1 MKKILIVMAMVGLL
15 VGCVSTKEYRAR
27 ESDIETLEQSISSL
41 EAKISALEKENATL
55 KDQLKAVQDEKA
67 SIEARLKSTEEDK
80 ADLQRENA
88 SLKNQLR
95 EAQDERA
102 SIEARLKSTEEDKA
116 DLQRENAS
124 LKNQLR
130 EAQDERAALEARLRK
145 VEDEK
150 DAFEARLKRVED
162 ERAILEARLRRVE
175 AEKAAVEARLRS
187 MEEANSALRQEN
199 ALLRS
204 QVSEIAR
211 QRDAALKEKEKE
223 VSGLKSTYDNLMRE
237 LNKEIKEGQIAITQL
252 KDRLS
257 LSMVEKVLFDSGSAD
272 IKKDGQKV
280 LDRVGRILKE
290 VKDKEIS
297 IEGHTDNVPIGLK
310 LQQKFPTNW
319 ELSTTRATNVARYLQ
334 EIAGLNPELLIA
346 SGFSEYHP
354 IESNDTEEGRS
365 KNRRIEIVLTPMVLE
380 KTAR

>member
-1 MKKILIVMAMVGLL
+1 MKKILIVLAIVGLL
-15 VGCVSTKEYRAR
+15 VGCVSTKEYKAR
-27 ESDIETLEQSISSL
+27 VTDIDSLKQSISSL

-67 SIEARLKSTEEDK
+67 LVEARLRSTEEDK
-80 ADLQRENA
+80 VALQRENA

-95 EAQDERA
+95 AAQDE
-102 SIEARLKSTEEDKA
+102 K
-116 DLQRENAS
+116 
-124 LKNQLR
+124 
-130 EAQDERAALEARLRK
+130 AALEARLRE
-145 VEDEK
+145 VQDEK
-150 DAFEARLKRVED
+150 ADIEIKLKSTEEAR
-162 ERAILEARLRRVE
+162 
-175 AEKAAVEARLRS
+175 AVLQ
-187 MEEANSALRQEN
+187 QEN
-199 ALLRS
+199 ASLRS
-204 QVSEIAR
+204 KVSELIR
-211 QRDAALKEKEKE
+211 QRDTALKEKEKE
-223 VSGLKSTYDNLMRE
+223 VSSLKSTYDSLMKE
-237 LNKEIKEGQIAITQL
+237 LNKEIKAGQVAITQL

-290 VKDKEIS
+290 VTDKQIS

-334 EIAGLNPELLIA
+334 EKAGLDPGLLIA

-354 IESNDTEEGRS
+354 VESNDTEEGRA
-365 KNRRIEIVLTPMVLE
+365 KNRRIEIVLTPMALE
-380 KTAR
+380 KTVQ

>member
-15 VGCVSTKEYRAR
+15 VGCVSTREYRAR
-27 ESDIETLEQSISSL
+27 ESDIDSLKQSISSL

-55 KDQLKAVQDEKA
+55 KNQLKAMQDEKA
-67 SIEARLKSTEEDK
+67 SIEARLRSTEEDK
-80 ADLQRENA
+80 AALQRESA
-88 SLKNQLR
+88 SLR
-95 EAQDERA
+95 
-102 SIEARLKSTEEDKA
+102 
-116 DLQRENAS
+116 
-124 LKNQLR
+124 NQLR

-145 VEDEK
+145 VEDER
-150 DAFEARLKRVED
+150 DILEARLKRVED
-162 ERAILEARLRRVE
+162 EKALLEARLRKVEDEKAALEARLKRVE
-175 AEKAAVEARLRS
+175 DEKAAVEARLRS
-187 MEEANSALRQEN
+187 VEEANSALRQEN
-199 ALLRS
+199 ASLKS
-204 QVSEIAR
+204 QVGEIAR
-211 QRDAALKEKEKE
+211 QRDAAMTEKDKE
-223 VSGLKSTYDNLMRE
+223 VSGLKKTYDSLMKE
-237 LNKEIKEGQIAITQL
+237 LNKEIKDGQIAITQL

-290 VKDKEIS
+290 VKDKQIS

-334 EIAGLNPELLIA
+334 EKAGLDPGLLTA

-354 IESNDTEEGRS
+354 VASNDTEEGRT
-365 KNRRIEIVLTPMVLE
+365 KNRRIEIVLTPVLQE
-380 KTAR
+380 KKAR

>member
-27 ESDIETLEQSISSL
+27 ESDIDSLKQSISSL

-55 KDQLKAVQDEKA
+55 RDQLKTMQDEKA
-67 SIEARLKSTEEDK
+67 SIEARLRSTEEDK
-80 ADLQRENA
+80 VALQRENA

-102 SIEARLKSTEEDKA
+102 SIEARLKSTEEDRT

-130 EAQDERAALEARLRK
+130 AAQDERAALEARLKK
-145 VEDEK
+145 VQDEK
-150 DAFEARLKRVED
+150 DALEARLKRVED
-162 ERAILEARLRRVE
+162 
-175 AEKAAVEARLRS
+175 EKAAVEARLRS

-199 ALLRS
+199 ASLRS
-204 QVSEIAR
+204 QASEIAR
-211 QRDAALKEKEKE
+211 ERDAALTEKEKE
-223 VSGLKSTYDNLMRE
+223 VAGLKKTYDNLMKE
-237 LNKEIKEGQIAITQL
+237 LNKEIKDGQIAITQL

-290 VKDKEIS
+290 VKDKQIS

-334 EIAGLNPELLIA
+334 EKAGLDPGLLIA
-346 SGFSEYHP
+346 CGFSEYHP
-354 IESNDTEEGRS
+354 VESNDTEEGRT
-365 KNRRIEIVLTPMVLE
+365 KNRRIEIVLTPILLE
-380 KTAR
+380 KKAR